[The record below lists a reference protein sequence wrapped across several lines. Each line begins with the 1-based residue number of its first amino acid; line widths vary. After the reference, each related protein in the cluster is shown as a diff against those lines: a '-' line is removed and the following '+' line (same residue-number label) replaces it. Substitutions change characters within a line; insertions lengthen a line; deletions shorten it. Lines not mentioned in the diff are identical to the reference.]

1 MNSSAKERF
10 HTHYKILRKH
20 FGIEHLPYDLK
31 LSKLTKEEYVNKL
44 RNDSYYGNISHIENS
59 LTDEV
64 FETLKS
70 LSIFFDQR
78 DKMTCKEFNK
88 VLIEEYGDAL
98 NIERDIRE
106 IEKSKVLSNIDRNI
120 KTIRGII
127 VFFFVLWIIASVI
140 SILF

>member
-1 MNSSAKERF
+1 MNYSAKKRF
-10 HTHYKILRKH
+10 DPHFKLLFKH
-20 FGIEHLPYDLK
+20 FGLDDLPYDRMINELNREEYLKK
-31 LSKLTKEEYVNKL
+31 LSDE
-44 RNDSYYGNISHIENS
+44 SYYHNLSTLEKEF
-59 LTDEV
+59 TDEI
-64 FETLKS
+64 FDTTKS

-78 DKMTCKEFNK
+78 DTMSSEEFNK
-88 VLIEEYGDAL
+88 ALIKKYGDAL